1 MPDLPS
7 RRESMNVPAIARK
20 TFEKLRHEADFNS
33 IVNFV
38 LDQLSKISKPHQRAR
53 FVHKVIDEYNEEVFA
68 HPLVKQ
74 FSPCK
79 MGCSACCHTQVSVT
93 EDEAELLAQKINT
106 GLVIDKNLLQLQMET
121 RDDSSAFFKIKFADR
136 KCIFLDSEG
145 SCRVYEDRPAVC
157 RTNAVLGEADQ
168 CDTSDAIKPIRLI
181 NTHKADMVIYAAYL
195 HSQKS
200 GSLPHMIGQR
210 LKDV

>member
-1 MPDLPS
+1 
-7 RRESMNVPAIARK
+7 MNVPAIARK
-20 TFEKLRHEADFNS
+20 TFEQLRHQAEFNT

-38 LDQLSKISKPHQRAR
+38 LDQLSKVFKPHQRVR
-53 FVHKVIDEYNEEVFA
+53 FIHKLIDEYNEEVFA

-93 EDEAELLAQKINT
+93 EDEAEVLSQKISA
-106 GLVIDKNLLQLQMET
+106 GLVIDNGLLKLQSET
-121 RDDSSAFFKIKFADR
+121 RDDSSAFYKMKHEDR
-136 KCIFLDSEG
+136 KCIFLDEAG
-145 SCRVYEDRPAVC
+145 ACRVYEDRPSVC

-168 CDTSDAIKPIRLI
+168 CDTTDSIKPIRLI

-200 GSLPHMIGQR
+200 GSLPHMISQ
-210 LKDV
+210 KIKAV

>member
-1 MPDLPS
+1 
-7 RRESMNVPAIARK
+7 MNVPSIARK
-20 TFEKLRHEADFNS
+20 TFEQLRHQAEFNS

-38 LDQLSKISKPHQRAR
+38 LDQLSKVFKPHQRAR
-53 FVHKVIDEYNEEVFA
+53 FIHKLIDEYNEEVFA
-68 HPLVKQ
+68 HSLVKQ

-93 EDEAELLAQKINT
+93 EDEAELLSQKICA
-106 GLVIDKNLLQLQMET
+106 GLVIDNGLLKLQSET
-121 RDDSSAFFKIKFADR
+121 RDDSSAFFKMKYADR
-136 KCIFLDSEG
+136 KCIFLDEAG
-145 SCRVYEDRPAVC
+145 ACRVYDDRPSVC

-168 CDTSDAIKPIRLI
+168 CDTTDSIKPIRLI

-200 GSLPHMIGQR
+200 GSLPHMISQ
-210 LKDV
+210 KIKAV